1 MASLRMLF
9 SEDTLE
15 EVGYS
20 LRRLNPTFAG
30 ARPWKEF
37 FACFKPPEHLEKRM
51 STNLLHYKANY
62 CIIFVLVVALG
73 LLSSPRA
80 IFALGICAALAAACL
95 LAEVRGR
102 YIQVGS
108 FKVPVTKSSRASAAA
123 ICSVVTLVVS
133 GQALVR
139 CGNAVLGVR
148 REFALPRRAS
158 RKGRE
163 MRTISTTRVE
173 EAAAGPLDRHHLL
186 HGAPAAAAAHGAA
199 AAHPRGEVYE
209 RAGGRARA
217 VVRPA
222 DVGREG

>member
-133 GQALVR
+133 GQVLWIAITFSTAL
-139 CGNAVLGVR
+139 L
-148 REFALPRRAS
+148 LP
-158 RKGRE
+158 
-163 MRTISTTRVE
+163 
-173 EAAAGPLDRHHLL
+173 LL
-186 HGAPAAAAAHGAA
+186 HMALRPRTLAAKYTNA
-199 AAHPRGEVYE
+199 REDV
-209 RAGGRARA
+209 RALWSAQPTSDEKADSAEGGYSPGSEGSGLRAR
-217 VVRPA
+217 RPS
-222 DVGREG
+222 